1 MGYSLSKDLLD
12 QETEDFASIHHLLRN
27 THIFPFKEDSREWW
41 PDDCGIFSLKSCLKL
56 PQSNQLLSNY

>member
-27 THIFPFKEDSREWW
+27 THIFLSRRILES
-41 PDDCGIFSLKSCLKL
+41 GGLMIVVFSL
-56 PQSNQLLSNY
+56 